1 MSRLWP
7 SALLVLVLAGIL
19 LTPIAAR
26 ANERHFSYTYES
38 AVLAPGEKELEVWTT
53 GRGGRDTRYTQLD
66 ERLEFEIGLLP
77 GLQTSVYLNFSAIGQ
92 EAAGELVKST
102 NLSVSNEWKWRV
114 LDSTLDA
121 VGLALFCVTGAVK
134 ADEAGLNILAA
145 SVLGTLSGIGGG
157 MLRDVVAG
165 RVPVI
170 FRGELYATPAFA
182 GALIATVVHHEDYSE
197 WWYALAF
204 AVCLGWRLVALKRG
218 WTAPLPPGIDH
229 A

>member
-1 MSRLWP
+1 MSDTL
-7 SALLVLVLAGIL
+7 LLVLDLAGIAVFASTGAL
-19 LTPIAAR
+19 VGVRKELDVFGVT
-26 ANERHFSYTYES
+26 
-38 AVLAPGEKELEVWTT
+38 VLALIT
-53 GRGGRDTRYTQLD
+53 GLGGGVLRDVLIGSVPPAALDDWRYLVVPAATALAVFVFHPAFGRM
-66 ERLEFEIGLLP
+66 ERQIM
-77 GLQTSVYLNFSAIGQ
+77 V
-92 EAAGELVKST
+92 
-102 NLSVSNEWKWRV
+102 
-114 LDSTLDA
+114 LDA

-134 ADEAGLNILAA
+134 ADEAGLNVLAA

-182 GALIATVVHHEDYSE
+182 GALIATLVHHEGYSE

-204 AVCLGWRLVALKRG
+204 VVCLGWRLIALKRG

-229 A
+229 S